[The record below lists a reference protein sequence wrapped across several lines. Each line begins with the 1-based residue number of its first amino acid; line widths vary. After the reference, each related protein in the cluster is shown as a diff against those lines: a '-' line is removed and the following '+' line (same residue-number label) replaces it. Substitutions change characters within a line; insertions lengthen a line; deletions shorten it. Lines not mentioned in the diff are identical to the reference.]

1 MSGVMKA
8 KHPTLRYGTSERP
21 QQTTFPTLP
30 AVEQTGEHRAS
41 LAPLSVRPRSHALLF
56 SLTGRQLGAVFPL
69 HGTSL
74 KLGRGPEVEINLDDD
89 AISGFHAR
97 LVRRPDGIYLDD
109 AGSRNGTFVNERR
122 IQQPLRLSDGDH
134 IRLGNT
140 ILRFSMVDD
149 LEERALTNL
158 FELTVRDPL
167 TRAYN
172 RRFLMQH
179 LHSEL
184 AFSARQSMSLALL
197 LVDIDHFKHVNDTH
211 GHAVGDVVLQLVAST
226 LQRLLRPYDALCRYG
241 GEEFVVVAR
250 DTSLRNAEILAQRI
264 RRQIEALRFDVEGES
279 GSVTVSIGVTA
290 VRPEPGNDSSDALL
304 MAVDNALYE
313 AKEAGRNRVRSSPPP
328 APAHHI
334 ERRARHTAP
343 PVPASNPDP
352 STLELGSP
360 SVPRFN

>member
-1 MSGVMKA
+1 MTKS
-8 KHPTLRYGTSERP
+8 KHPLRPGSNERP
-21 QQTTFPTLP
+21 RQTTIPSI
-30 AVEQTGEHRAS
+30 AAAEQTGKHRAS
-41 LAPLSVRPRSHALLF
+41 LAPRSVRPRSHALLF

-74 KLGRGPEVEINLDDD
+74 KLGRGPEAEVSLDDD
-89 AISGFHAR
+89 AVSGLHAR
-97 LVRRPDGIYLDD
+97 LVRRPDGMYLDD
-109 AGSRNGTFVNERR
+109 AGSRNGTFVNDRR
-122 IQQPLRLSDGDH
+122 IQEPLRLSDGDH
-134 IRLGNT
+134 VRLGNT
-140 ILRFSMVDD
+140 ILRFSMVDE

-184 AFSARQSMSLALL
+184 AFSARQGMSLALL
-197 LVDIDHFKHVNDTH
+197 LVDIDHFKRVNDTH

-226 LQRLLRPYDALCRYG
+226 IQRLLRPYDALCRYG
-241 GEEFVVVAR
+241 GEEFIVVIR

-279 GSVTVSIGVTA
+279 ESVTVSIGVTA
-290 VRPEPGNDSSDALL
+290 VRPEPGADSPDTLL
-304 MAVDNALYE
+304 VAVDDALYE

-328 APAHHI
+328 APAHRI
-334 ERRARHTAP
+334 ERRAQHTAP
-343 PVPASNPDP
+343 PVPPSNPDA
-352 STLELGSP
+352 TAVEVGSP